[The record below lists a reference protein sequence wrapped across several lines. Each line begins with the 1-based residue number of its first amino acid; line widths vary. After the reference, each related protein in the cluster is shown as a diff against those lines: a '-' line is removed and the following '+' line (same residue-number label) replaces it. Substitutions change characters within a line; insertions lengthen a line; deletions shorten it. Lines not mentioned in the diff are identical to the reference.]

1 MATYPHFKYGTRGR
15 VGLLLPSGNQ
25 AAEPQLAAMLPEG
38 VALHTTRLK
47 LTGSSERELLG
58 MVDRVEEAAE
68 LAADVEPALIVFHC
82 TAVST
87 FSSELETSILE
98 RIRTATGRPVT
109 ATSEAIVNALRALRA
124 RRIVMLSPYIEEINR
139 REIVYFGE
147 HGFEVVGCAGLD
159 RATPQEMMAVTPEE
173 WIQMGLRHRDD
184 RADAYLISCTAV
196 RSTDVID
203 ELEARLD
210 RPVVTSNS
218 AVAWYTTRRLGIAEP
233 VKGAGRLSTLS
244 PGRP

>member
-1 MATYPHFKYGTRGR
+1 MATDPKFKYGTRGR

-25 AAEPQLAAMLPEG
+25 AAEPQLAAMLPDG

-58 MVDRVEEAAE
+58 MVERVEEAAE

-87 FSSELETSILE
+87 FSSTLEASILD

-109 ATSEAIVNALRALRA
+109 ATSEAIVTALRALRA
-124 RRIVMLSPYIEEINR
+124 RRIVMLSPYIDEINR
-139 REIVYFGE
+139 RETVYFTE
-147 HGFEVVGCAGLD
+147 RGFEVLGCAGLD
-159 RATPQEMMAVTPEE
+159 RATPQEMMAVTPAE
-173 WIQMGLRHRDD
+173 WIAMGVHHRDD

-196 RSTDVID
+196 RATDVID

-218 AVAWYTTRRLGIAEP
+218 AVAWHATRRLGIAEP
-233 VKGAGRLSTLS
+233 VKAVGRLSTLS
-244 PGRP
+244 PASP

>member
-1 MATYPHFKYGTRGR
+1 MKFEYGTRAR

-25 AAEPQLAAMLPEG
+25 AAEPQLQAMLPDG
-38 VALHTTRLK
+38 VTLHTTRLK
-47 LTGSSERELLG
+47 LMGSSERDLLG
-58 MVDRVEEAAE
+58 MVERVEEAAE
-68 LAADVEPALIVFHC
+68 LAGDVEPALIVFHC

-98 RIRTATGRPVT
+98 RIRTATGRAVT
-109 ATSEAIVNALRALRA
+109 ATSEAIVAALRTLGA
-124 RRIVMLSPYIEEINR
+124 RRIVMLSPYIDEINR
-139 REIVYFGE
+139 RETAYFTE
-147 HGFEVVGCAGLD
+147 RGFEVLGCAGLD

-173 WIQMGLRHRDD
+173 WLAMAMAHRDE

-196 RSTDVID
+196 RSTDVIE

-218 AVAWYTTRRLGIAEP
+218 AVAWYTTRSLGIVEP
-233 VKGAGRLSTLS
+233 VKGVGRLATMS
-244 PGRP
+244 PPSA